1 MRNAENGHHTGVID
15 RSSRGACI
23 SDPCAHSFL
32 PFSLL
37 LSFYCCFPV
46 LSSADEK
53 NYRSDMKTTFESGQ
67 RWEKV
72 NKLISTAPRPN
83 EKAGTSRV
91 ERMRKLLIQLK
102 TEKKQ

>member
-1 MRNAENGHHTGVID
+1 MALEPVAKYCRLEPARASPVA
-15 RSSRGACI
+15 R
-23 SDPCAHSFL
+23 AHS
-32 PFSLL
+32 
-37 LSFYCCFPV
+37 LSFFFFAMCCPIFCF
-46 LSSADEK
+46 LFFFCSADEK
-53 NYRSDMKTTFESGQ
+53 NYRSDMKSTFESGQ

>member
-1 MRNAENGHHTGVID
+1 
-15 RSSRGACI
+15 
-23 SDPCAHSFL
+23 
-32 PFSLL
+32 
-37 LSFYCCFPV
+37 
-46 LSSADEK
+46 
-53 NYRSDMKTTFESGQ
+53 MKTTFESGQ

>member
-1 MRNAENGHHTGVID
+1 MLIRF
-15 RSSRGACI
+15 SFSRWA
-23 SDPCAHSFL
+23 DLL
-32 PFSLL
+32 PICLLL
-37 LSFYCCFPV
+37 LSC
-46 LSSADEK
+46 SADEK
-53 NYRSDMKTTFESGQ
+53 NYRSDMKSTFESGQ